1 MTSASSVTSCKMVRF
16 GFVFLVCFVVL
27 LLTGCTHLQLNHSD
41 RLIAR
46 PDFADAA
53 RAAPLWVDDALKTI
67 NRLEHD
73 LERQ

>member
-1 MTSASSVTSCKMVRF
+1 MTSVSSVTSCKMVRVTF
-16 GFVFLVCFVVL
+16 VCFVVL
-27 LLTGCTHLQLNHSD
+27 LLSGCTHLQLNHSD

-46 PDFADAA
+46 PDFTDAA

-73 LERQ
+73 LERK